1 MKHKLSQYIVIIPLL
16 TFSISTFSSEEILSV
31 MELKQCPDSPNCVSS
46 QSLSESHKISPLP
59 YKSSSEEAIQQ
70 IKKIILALPG
80 TKLIEE
86 KDQYLHFEFRTYFF
100 RFVDDVE
107 IVIDD
112 SEKVIHLR
120 SASRVGYSDFGTNRR
135 RIEEIKNKF
144 IQ

>member
-1 MKHKLSQYIVIIPLL
+1 
-16 TFSISTFSSEEILSV
+16 
-31 MELKQCPDSPNCVSS
+31 
-46 QSLSESHKISPLP
+46 LP

-80 TKLIEE
+80 AKLIEE